1 MIVVFT
7 PTIQWGGCDV
17 AFASVARQT
26 LAKEIVWL
34 VADEHLYHRKHIYA
48 ELHERAKVLAV
59 IPFKLPVRKGYAR
72 NLTSSYNE
80 ALAYARAMGA
90 DLLVSMQDYI
100 WIPPDGVEKF
110 SRLAENYS
118 RDLLTG
124 LCSIADN
131 PGVEDVVEPQG
142 LFTIFAEP
150 YEDKPRETWWWSDAE
165 VRGAGR
171 GPGIHEADPVQWE
184 INWAAI
190 PKDVL
195 DARIDFDPEY
205 DQGIAH
211 DHQDYAMTCQREL
224 GSRVILD
231 TTNHAIGLPHKLFFP
246 KMTDDNAA
254 LVPVN
259 KQRIAEKWGL

>member
-1 MIVVFT
+1 VILVFT
-7 PTIQWGGCDV
+7 PTIQWGGLDV

-26 LAKEIVWL
+26 CAKEILWL
-34 VADEHLYHRKHIYA
+34 VADEHLYYRKHIYA
-48 ELHERAKVLAV
+48 ELHERSKVLAV
-59 IPFKLPVRKGYAR
+59 IPFKIPVRKGYAR

-80 ALAYARAMGA
+80 ALIYARTMGV
-90 DLLVSMQDYI
+90 DLFVTMQDYI

-110 SRLAENYS
+110 SKMAENYG

-124 LCSIADN
+124 LCSISDN

-142 LFTIFAEP
+142 LFTIFKEP
-150 YEDKPRETWWWSDAE
+150 YEDKPRETWWWSDAA

-171 GPGIHEADPVQWE
+171 YPGIHEADPIQWE

-190 PKDVL
+190 PKEVL
-195 DARIDFDPEY
+195 GAGIDFDPEY
-205 DQGIAH
+205 DKGIAY
-211 DHQDYAMTCQREL
+211 DHQDFAKTCQREL

-246 KMTDDNAA
+246 KMTEENGT
-254 LVPVN
+254 LVGVN
-259 KQRIAEKWGL
+259 RERMESKWG